1 MAMKSSPKKLNSAG
15 LAGSMQTIE
24 PKTIAAVGL
33 VVLMAVLWG
42 RALLRKG
49 PASAQAALS
58 SAAQSQDEV
67 VAPKLQIQ
75 PVILSRIP
83 GRHDR
88 IASDYFKTDR
98 WTAFQWRASQ
108 GDAGTAQP
116 CPPEEVQAK
125 PRLSQEAVAQG
136 FTLEA
141 IIKNTQAV
149 PEKACIN
156 GVVVSEG
163 SQLRARIQN
172 EVVVG
177 TVIAIEA
184 NQVRLAWQDYVVEL
198 KMPEVESGQ

>member
-1 MAMKSSPKKLNSAG
+1 MAMKPSNKKSNPIG
-15 LAGSMQTIE
+15 LTGSMQTLE
-24 PKTIAAVGL
+24 PKTIAAVVL
-33 VVLMAVLWG
+33 VLVMVVLWG

-49 PASAQAALS
+49 PASAQAAS
-58 SAAQSQDEV
+58 SSTAQTQDDV
-67 VAPKLQIQ
+67 VKAKLQIQ
-75 PVILSRIP
+75 PVALSRIP
-83 GRHDR
+83 GRHDT

-98 WTAFQWRASQ
+98 WTAFEWAASQ
-108 GDAGTAQP
+108 SSPGTHKTSRP
-116 CPPEEVQAK
+116 DETQAK
-125 PRLSQEAVAQG
+125 PRLSQDAVTQA

-156 GVVVSEG
+156 GAVVSEG
-163 SQLRARIQN
+163 SELRARIQN
-172 EVVVG
+172 EVVAV